1 MAKTIKNLNDIPVAH
16 LIFNPASGQ
25 RNAKRDLVQIRT
37 QLEPHLKLQIHLT
50 TRERDAQELAHHI
63 VKTSPDCI
71 IAAGGDGTIAEVAGE
86 LINTS
91 IPLGIIPRGTANSF
105 ATALGISTALAPI
118 KSACKII
125 VNGKKRVVDTA
136 LCQGIPFTLMARIG
150 YGAELMEKAN
160 RKLKNRWGILAYLIA
175 GWQQIQVQKSFIV
188 QCKVEGEIYQFKT
201 VSLTVA
207 NAAGSMS
214 VLAQSGKPVLF
225 DDGLLDVTIAVIKD
239 NCSERQQKRQ
249 HLNLIMQMLG
259 ATVFKN
265 KRIYPNLYHFRTP
278 QLQVITNPP
287 QKVELR
293 GHIIGRT
300 PINIQ
305 CLPQSLMIFS
315 DPNPRWRLGRRYPG
329 NMPIVL

>member
-1 MAKTIKNLNDIPVAH
+1 MKSLNEFPVAH

-50 TRERDAQELAHHI
+50 TRERDAQELAHHL

-91 IPLGIIPRGTANSF
+91 IPLGLIPRGTANSF
-105 ATALGISTALAPI
+105 ATALGIPTTIAPI
-118 KSACKII
+118 KRACKII
-125 VNGKKRVVDTA
+125 LKGKKTVVDTA

-150 YGAELMEKAN
+150 YGAELMEKAS
-160 RKLKNRWGILAYLIA
+160 RDLKNRWGILAYLIA
-175 GWQQIQVQKSFIV
+175 GWQQIKVQKSFIV
-188 QCKVEGEIYQFKT
+188 QCKVEGQVYQFKT

-214 VLAQSGKPVLF
+214 VLAQNGQPVLL
-225 DDGLLDVTIAVIKD
+225 DDGLLDVSIAVIKD
-239 NCSERQQKRQ
+239 NCSERQQKWQ
-249 HLNLIMQMLG
+249 YLKLIIQMLG
-259 ATVFKN
+259 ASILKK
-265 KRIYPNLYHFRTP
+265 KRFFPDLYHFRTP
-278 QLQVITNPP
+278 QIKVITNPT

-293 GHIIGRT
+293 GHIIGKT
-300 PINIQ
+300 PIEIQ
-305 CLPQSLMIFS
+305 CLPQSLTIFS
-315 DPNPRWRLGRRYPG
+315 NPNIRRKQRRG
-329 NMPIVL
+329 NPDNKPIIL